1 MEQTN
6 TAFDLYQTVTLLI
19 VEFVCNDN
27 IKHFNSSKIDE
38 GIFYNKVIE
47 NLSFDKTIKSFVK
60 TLNQDEENNIID
72 HFSLYGIYNRE
83 IDEIQRFIQT
93 NNFEP
98 KDKKI
103 NTNVIFN
110 PNYKKIVQIV
120 IWIILEI
127 SCKNT
132 FEYTDCTFDI
142 YKSRKPNPFADTIAE
157 FYSID
162 YAINEFAKT
171 LCSNKK
177 FIKLCQLYETKLT
190 DQFDKDEF
198 VESRIVTT
206 IITHFGLYEVF
217 NLKKDFYDQIHR
229 KIIQVLFAD

>member
-6 TAFDLYQTVTLLI
+6 TSFDLYQTVTLLI
-19 VEFVCNDN
+19 VELVCNDN
-27 IKHFNSSKIDE
+27 IKHSNSYKIDK
-38 GIFYNKVIE
+38 GRFYNQVIE
-47 NLSFDKTIKSFVK
+47 NLSFDKTIRSFVK
-60 TLNQDEENNIID
+60 TLNQDEENIIID
-72 HFSLYGIYNRE
+72 HFSLYGIYNCE
-83 IDEIQRFIQT
+83 IDEIYRFIQT
-93 NNFEP
+93 SNFKL

-103 NTNVIFN
+103 NTNVVFN

-142 YKSRKPNPFADTIAE
+142 YKSRKPNPFVDIAIKSH
-157 FYSID
+157 SID

-171 LCSNKK
+171 LYLDKK

-190 DQFDKDEF
+190 DRFEKDEF
-198 VESRIVTT
+198 IESKIVTT
-206 IITHFGLYEVF
+206 IITHFGLNQVF
-217 NLKKDFYDQIHR
+217 NLKKEFYDLVHN
-229 KIIQVLFAD
+229 KIIQVLFTD